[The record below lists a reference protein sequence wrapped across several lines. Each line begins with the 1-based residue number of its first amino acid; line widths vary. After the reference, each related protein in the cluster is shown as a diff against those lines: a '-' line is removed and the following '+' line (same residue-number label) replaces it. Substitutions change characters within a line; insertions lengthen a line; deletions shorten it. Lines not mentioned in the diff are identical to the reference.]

1 MIFKEPKVITEFETM
16 CAAVEGTEVP
26 KGKRI

>member
-1 MIFKEPKVITEFETM
+1 MIFKEPKVITEYEKM

-26 KGKRI
+26 KGKQI

>member
-1 MIFKEPKVITEFETM
+1 MIFKDPKVITKCEKM
-16 CAAVEGTEVP
+16 HAALEGTEVP